1 MTMTAKVAYD
11 STTVEMKMQH
21 PETSA
26 IEITDVLAALSDPVR
41 LQIARALAAS
51 TELVCGTL
59 DLPVSPATRS
69 HHLKV
74 LREAGVTRTR
84 AEGKTRV
91 VSLRRADLD
100 ARFPGLLD
108 AVLRS

>member
-1 MTMTAKVAYD
+1 MTAKVAYD
-11 STTVEMKMQH
+11 STNVEMKMQH
-21 PETSA
+21 PETDA
-26 IEITDVLAALSDPVR
+26 IAMTEVLAALSDPIRLRIVR
-41 LQIARALAAS
+41 ELAS
-51 TELVCGTL
+51 TSELVCGTL
-59 DLPVSPATRS
+59 ELPVSPATRS

-91 VSLRRADLD
+91 VSLRRDDLD